1 MNPLVSILITSY
13 NKAGTIQRAIESA
26 LAQTYQPIEIIVVD
40 DGSAG
45 SITHAI
51 LNQYVSKVR
60 VFRNS
65 HQGMMATFRYGFLLC
80 NGDYIAT
87 LDADDYWP
95 DTEKIEKQ
103 LNIFKSDPRVGLIAQ
118 STKPGLKNVT
128 FDTLLRGNP
137 LCAST
142 MIFKSDTFR
151 FHCDFDKWTR
161 WGFITQDYPILL
173 EFTHNS
179 KIHVQP
185 EVFHGYT
192 FCDES
197 VSQTKRRWRRLNI
210 VLRVFLIKAYFIL
223 RYGCK
228 PQTLLHV
235 TYRITRDLLSVI
247 LKRWH
252 NSR

>member
-13 NKAGTIQRAIESA
+13 NKADTIKRAIDSA
-26 LAQTYQPIEIIVVD
+26 LAQTYRPIGIIIVD
-40 DGSAG
+40 DGSTDG
-45 SITHAI
+45 TETI
-51 LNQYVSKVR
+51 LNQYFDKVF
-60 VFRNS
+60 VAWLP
-65 HQGMMATFRYGFLLC
+65 HQGMMGAFNYGFYLC
-80 NGDYIAT
+80 TGDYIAT
-87 LDADDYWP
+87 LDADDFWP

-118 STKPGLKNVT
+118 STKPGIKNVT
-128 FDTLLRGNP
+128 YDTLLRGNP

-142 MIFKSDTFR
+142 MIFKSATFR
-151 FHCDFDKWTR
+151 LLCDFDKWTR

-173 EFTHNS
+173 EFAHNS

-185 EVFHGYT
+185 EVFQGYT
-192 FCDES
+192 PCEES